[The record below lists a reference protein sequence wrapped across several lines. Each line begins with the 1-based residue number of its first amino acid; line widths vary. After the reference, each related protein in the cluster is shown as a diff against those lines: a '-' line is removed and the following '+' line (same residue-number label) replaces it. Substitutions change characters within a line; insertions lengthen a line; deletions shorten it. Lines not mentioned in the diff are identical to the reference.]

1 MRITDQS
8 TRLLF
13 RAIILIPST
22 TLKRDFLQ
30 LDEGISPV
38 GGVSDIAD
46 KIVQLTNRTLAALG
60 HELYSLRCDIVKLVF
75 K

>member
-46 KIVQLTNRTLAALG
+46 KIV
-60 HELYSLRCDIVKLVF
+60 
-75 K
+75 